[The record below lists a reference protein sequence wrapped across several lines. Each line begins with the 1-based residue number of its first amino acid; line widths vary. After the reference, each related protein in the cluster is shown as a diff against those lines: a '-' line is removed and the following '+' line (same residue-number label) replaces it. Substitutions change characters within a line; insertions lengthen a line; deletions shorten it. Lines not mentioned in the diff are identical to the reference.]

1 LKVVAP
7 FAFFA
12 PLFCDTSVSEM
23 ELKFQTSIILL
34 ASTAENHVLNVR
46 ILKRCN
52 FVANG
57 IIKRNKNLLY
67 FEVKL
72 HLSQD
77 PFNGLVLSLILI

>member
-1 LKVVAP
+1 LKVIAP

-34 ASTAENHVLNVR
+34 TSTTENPVLNV
-46 ILKRCN
+46 KSCN
-52 FVANG
+52 LVANG
-57 IIKRNKNLLY
+57 IIKRNKNLLC

-72 HLSQD
+72 HLWQD
-77 PFNGLVLSLILI
+77 LSNGLVLSLILM